1 MFCILFFCFM
11 ILFFLRW
18 RPPSCYRLL
27 LSAAFTEFFLFGNIF
42 TGFCIFWFFPKL
54 GQSLPSFCPD
64 VGCPGGRW
72 CEALQRRFL
81 FGCFFFFTEFFFYF
95 IFFWYFI
102 FLVFFSFCFFFHFG
116 AATSFET
123 KKKRTP
129 TAKFDAQALA
139 IVDCF
144 VLFFFIVGGLF
155 VFVFFRSLCSF
166 VIAVAMCPEWV
177 SLGFIGFYWI
187 LLNFTGF
194 YWVLLGFTGFYW
206 VLLGYTRLYW
216 VILGFTYF
224 YRVFLSFSRFYWI
237 LLGFTGF
244 HWVLLGF
251 TKFYLV
257 FLDLTGLYW
266 FLPSFNS
273 FWHI

>member
-123 KKKRTP
+123 KKKGRRPQNSTP
-129 TAKFDAQALA
+129 RPWRSS
-139 IVDCF
+139 I
-144 VLFFFIVGGLF
+144 VLFCFFLSSVVFLF
-155 VFVFFRSLCSF
+155 LFFSFALFLCNCCCY
-166 VIAVAMCPEWV
+166 VPWM
-177 SLGFIGFYWI
+177 
-187 LLNFTGF
+187 
-194 YWVLLGFTGFYW
+194 GFTGFYW
-206 VLLGYTRLYW
+206 VLLN
-216 VILGFTYF
+216 FTE
-224 YRVFLSFSRFYWI
+224 FYWI

-244 HWVLLGF
+244 IRFW
-251 TKFYLV
+251 KDLV
-257 FLDLTGLYW
+257 
-266 FLPSFNS
+266 
-273 FWHI
+273 